1 MFNFIQT
8 SFENLNKW
16 INSSTGNYNMI
27 LMILLFLFFVST
39 LLFAYAA
46 VRKKINVIQLLF
58 ITLFASLVIDTPFL
72 KDPEMH
78 LFILFKYVIV
88 FIIGAFLA
96 LIIQLLNP

>member
-8 SFENLNKW
+8 SFENINKW

-46 VRKKINVIQLLF
+46 VRKKTNVIQLLF
-58 ITLFASLVIDTPFL
+58 ITLFASLVIDTLFL

-88 FIIGAFLA
+88 FIIGAILA
-96 LIIQLLNP
+96 LRI